1 MLSILPFELF
11 LLYNQSAACS
21 NFRFCVDVLG
31 LGRLWLWL
39 EGRCLVGRMER
50 WCAARNQI
58 SSSFT
63 SGVFLLFGVEN
74 QRKKTSLDYHNG
86 LLLSLPPSES
96 AYRREFWRKKQKMVL
111 ILTVP
116 MMGTC
121 VLSQ

>member
-50 WCAARNQI
+50 WCAARNQNI
-58 SSSFT
+58 LKFHEW
-63 SGVFLLFGVEN
+63 GFLAFLGGKSE
-74 QRKKTSLDYHNG
+74 KKTSLDYHNG
-86 LLLSLPPSES
+86 LLLSLP
-96 AYRREFWRKKQKMVL
+96 
-111 ILTVP
+111 TV
-116 MMGTC
+116 
-121 VLSQ
+121 